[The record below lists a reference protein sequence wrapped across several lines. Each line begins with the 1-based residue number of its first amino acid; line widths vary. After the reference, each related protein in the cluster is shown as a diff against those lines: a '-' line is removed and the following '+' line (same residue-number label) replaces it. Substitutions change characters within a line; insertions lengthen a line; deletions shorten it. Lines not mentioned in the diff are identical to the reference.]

1 MSQQLWTQSDQRLGW
16 MKTNHYMWENQSP
29 GHWCT
34 CCQIYLWY
42 SMLPPVGKLGHWT
55 VTVAS
60 AEPVMTK
67 NVVITSGRSLP
78 VHRREVTELSINTSP
93 TKTNVSSFPEFCRT
107 RSKFLILLKNNK
119 NTQDEPVTTSTTN
132 RPDSVATTLFHQEIS
147 TMTPYLF
154 HLLSDRP
161 SVTSVSIYSKPIRH
175 CLGVILLKKYIVI
188 LIYYYSYDDLWRWL
202 NLFEINL

>member
-1 MSQQLWTQSDQRLGW
+1 
-16 MKTNHYMWENQSP
+16 MWENQSP

-34 CCQIYLWY
+34 CCQIFLCY
-42 SMLPPVGKLGHWT
+42 SMLPPLGKPGHCT

-67 NVVITSGRSLP
+67 NVVITTGGPSLSSAERRRSSRSTPAQLKQMFAS
-78 VHRREVTELSINTSP
+78 LQ
-93 TKTNVSSFPEFCRT
+93 EFCQT
-107 RSKFLILLKNNK
+107 RSNIPILLKNNNNDK
-119 NTQDEPVTTSTTN
+119 KTQDEPVTTSTTN
-132 RPDSVATTLFHQEIS
+132 RPDSVATTPSHREIN

-175 CLGVILLKKYIVI
+175 CLGVILLKEYIVI
-188 LIYYYSYDDLWRWL
+188 LIYYYSYDDL
-202 NLFEINL
+202 